1 MPTTARLLFRPFAP
15 VDLDLLHRE
24 IYSHPQ
30 VAGALSPTGVLSLSD
45 TAQILARRLEH
56 WQKHGF
62 GAWALVHQQSQQLIG
77 HCGLHYLA
85 SSPEVELTYTIH
97 PNYWRQGLATEAAAA
112 VLDWGFEQLNLPQ
125 IVGVTGPDNAA
136 SQRVMQKLGMQYQKN
151 MQYNGSEVLY
161 YALSQAEYALSQ
173 AEFRHNRLMN
183 LDLLTDEDIWRNP
196 LIFSPST
203 EI

>member
-1 MPTTARLLFRPFAP
+1 MLTTARLLFRPF
-15 VDLDLLHRE
+15 VSDDLELLHRE
-24 IYSHPQ
+24 IYSHPS
-30 VAGALSPTGVLSLSD
+30 VAGALSPTGFLSLSN
-45 TAQILARRLEH
+45 TAQILARRLKH
-56 WQKHGF
+56 WQEHGF
-62 GAWALVHQQSQQLIG
+62 GAWALVHRQSQQLIG

-97 PNYWRQGLATEAAAA
+97 PDYWRQGLATEAAAA

-136 SQRVMQKLGMQYQKN
+136 SQRVMQKLGMHHQKN

-161 YALSQAEYALSQ
+161 YALSQTK
-173 AEFRHNRLMN
+173 FRQNRAMS
-183 LDLLTDEDIWRNP
+183 LDLLINDVNIWRNP
-196 LIFSPST
+196 LIFSPQA